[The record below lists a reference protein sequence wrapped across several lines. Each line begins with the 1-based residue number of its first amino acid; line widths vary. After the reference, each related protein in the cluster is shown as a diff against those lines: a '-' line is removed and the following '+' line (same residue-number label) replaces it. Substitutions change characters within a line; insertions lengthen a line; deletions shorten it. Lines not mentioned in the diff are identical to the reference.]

1 MRGKGKT
8 VICAAST
15 GIAALLLPGGRTS
28 HSHFGI
34 PVPVHNDSMSKVA
47 KHSQSADILRDVD
60 LIIWDEVL
68 MQHKFCFEV
77 VHQLLC
83 DMRSV
88 SDNGLLFAGVPV
100 VLGGD
105 FA

>member
-8 VICAAST
+8 VIYAAST
-15 GIAALLLPGGRTS
+15 RIAALLLLGGRTS

-34 PVPVHNDSMSKVA
+34 LVLVHNDSMSKVA

-68 MQHKFCFEV
+68 M
-77 VHQLLC
+77 
-83 DMRSV
+83 
-88 SDNGLLFAGVPV
+88 
-100 VLGGD
+100 
-105 FA
+105 